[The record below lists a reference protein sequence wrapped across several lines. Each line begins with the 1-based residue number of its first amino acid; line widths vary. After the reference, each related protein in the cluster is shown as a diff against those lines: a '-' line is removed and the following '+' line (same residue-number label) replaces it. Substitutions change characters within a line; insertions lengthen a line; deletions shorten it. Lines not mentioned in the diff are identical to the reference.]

1 VGALNPSLKSTNEKT
16 KSIAEVWVEGELRL
30 SFRRSFS
37 EAMLLIWKE
46 LRAVAEQI
54 SITDESDALIWGCER
69 TGVYSSHSFYAI
81 INYRG
86 VTPVYIPAVWS
97 VCVSLQKFSGFCG
110 CWHITNLRQW
120 II

>member
-1 VGALNPSLKSTNEKT
+1 VQFWELYSIYNEKT
-16 KSIAEVWVEGELRL
+16 KNISEVWVEGELRV

-37 EAMLLIWKE
+37 AEMLLLWEE

-54 SITDESDALIWGCER
+54 YLNDDSDALIWGCER
-69 TGVYSSHSFYAI
+69 AGEYSSHSFYAI

-97 VCVSLQKFSGFCG
+97 VCTS
-110 CWHITNLRQW
+110 
-120 II
+120 